1 MYIQDLINCVN
12 DKTRRENQW
21 IHSPYL
27 EPGWVQQPKECENE
41 NTVTPATT
49 PTQLSLTS

>member
-1 MYIQDLINCVN
+1 MQDLINCVN